1 MINEYYA
8 GEDVI
13 AEHNG
18 APIFIDTGNTEIIT
32 VDPST
37 FIKELINEN
46 FRLL

>member
-18 APIFIDTGNTEIIT
+18 APIFIDTGITEILTIN
-32 VDPST
+32 PINK
-37 FIKELINEN
+37 IKELINEYQQ
-46 FRLL
+46 L